1 MKLTVRSVKYHYQKI
16 PEDYIESLKKLGEL
30 TITKTDKIYNFYR
43 YKIDVKDKTIED
55 LIKLSD
61 DLGKNLVIEKDSY
74 DKPCITIYDD
84 WME

>member
-30 TITKTDKIYNFYR
+30 TMTLYR
-43 YKIDVKDKTIED
+43 YRIDVKDKTIGD

-61 DLGKNLVIEKDSY
+61 DLGQNLIIEKDSY

-84 WME
+84 CY

>member
-1 MKLTVRSVKYHYQKI
+1 MKLTVRSVKYCYQKI
-16 PEDYIESLKKLGEL
+16 PENYIEILKKFGEL
-30 TITKTDKIYNFYR
+30 TITKTDKIYDLFRYR
-43 YKIDVKDKTIED
+43 IDVKDMTIED

-84 WME
+84 CY

>member
-1 MKLTVRSVKYHYQKI
+1 M
-16 PEDYIESLKKLGEL
+16 
-30 TITKTDKIYNFYR
+30 TDETYDPYR
-43 YKIDVKDKTIED
+43 YRIDVKDKTIED

>member
-1 MKLTVRSVKYHYQKI
+1 MKLTVRSVKYCYQKI
-16 PEDYIESLKKLGEL
+16 PENYIESLKKLGEL
-30 TITKTDKIYNFYR
+30 TMTDETYDLYR
-43 YKIDVKDKTIED
+43 YRIDVKNKTIED

>member
-30 TITKTDKIYNFYR
+30 TMPDETYDLYR
-43 YKIDVKDKTIED
+43 YRIDVKDKTIGD

-61 DLGKNLVIEKDSY
+61 DLGQNLIIEKDSY

-84 WME
+84 CY